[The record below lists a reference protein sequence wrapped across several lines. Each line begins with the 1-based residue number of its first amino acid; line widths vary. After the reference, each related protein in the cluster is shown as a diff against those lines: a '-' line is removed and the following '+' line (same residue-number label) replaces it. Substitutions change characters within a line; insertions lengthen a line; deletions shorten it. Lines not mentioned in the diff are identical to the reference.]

1 MVPGRAGVGSDRDAQ
16 AVGRVERP
24 RLRRRRGRA
33 GVPLRPGEADRRVQ
47 PPRREPEQPTLPG
60 RRQHEHQLAANPD
73 ADPDRRGPRSLAAR
87 PDHRD
92 ALRRTPGARRA
103 RLLVEHPAGRR
114 DPRVDRDPRPARRPR
129 APARPATAAGDP
141 VDDTGLSNGEPR
153 GGGHA
158 GVGPLVEQTVRS
170 VLEQHI
176 ASVTREALDRRA
188 PGLLDSERIEQLAVQ
203 AAERQLAEL
212 ADPPGL
218 YYLTLEEWV
227 GEWLFPVY
235 RRSVLGHDRVW
246 CPQWW
251 RHAEA
256 VARLESLW
264 RAWEHLRQDAA
275 VGLSVWFR
283 DHADHHM
290 TVLLDADGPF
300 KGCDGRHS
308 DRPVD
313 ELPHDPPP
321 DGMFEPDELTDASV
335 PNGRASAQA
344 PARNAGGPREH
355 TIRHSR

>member
-1 MVPGRAGVGSDRDAQ
+1 
-16 AVGRVERP
+16 
-24 RLRRRRGRA
+24 
-33 GVPLRPGEADRRVQ
+33 
-47 PPRREPEQPTLPG
+47 
-60 RRQHEHQLAANPD
+60 
-73 ADPDRRGPRSLAAR
+73 
-87 PDHRD
+87 
-92 ALRRTPGARRA
+92 
-103 RLLVEHPAGRR
+103 
-114 DPRVDRDPRPARRPR
+114 
-129 APARPATAAGDP
+129 
-141 VDDTGLSNGEPR
+141 VDDTSLTGNGLVPDSDPL
-153 GGGHA
+153 A
-158 GVGPLVEQTVRS
+158 GAGPLVDQTVRS

-176 ASVTREALDRRA
+176 ASAVRKALDCRA
-188 PGLLDSERIEQLAVQ
+188 ENGLIDSERIEQLAVE

-227 GEWLFPVY
+227 HEWLFPVY

-344 PARNAGGPREH
+344 PARNAGRPREH